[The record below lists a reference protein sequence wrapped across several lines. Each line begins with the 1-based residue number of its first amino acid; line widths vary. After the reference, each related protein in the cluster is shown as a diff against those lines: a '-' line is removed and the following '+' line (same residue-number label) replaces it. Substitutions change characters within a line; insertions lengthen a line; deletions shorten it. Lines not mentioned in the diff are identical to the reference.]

1 MSHSRSKNC
10 LKVRNEP
17 HNHSSATET
26 VHVLHVWF
34 QWTSQR
40 VINTIRQFPGL
51 VDPWLNFVWLLL
63 LSQTWINLTRPFIMV
78 VLRSA
83 KPALF
88 LYFWLGYALY
98 TPATLTLALGAIDTN
113 QSVVNTSPPRLSC
126 HMCES
131 FIDDDECVH
140 LAPNS
145 STFSTPCKDNQISCT
160 VSDRLKTHHPF
171 DSKMKYLN
179 FMKSRSRGILLQ

>member
-1 MSHSRSKNC
+1 
-10 LKVRNEP
+10 
-17 HNHSSATET
+17 
-26 VHVLHVWF
+26 
-34 QWTSQR
+34 
-40 VINTIRQFPGL
+40 
-51 VDPWLNFVWLLL
+51 
-63 LSQTWINLTRPFIMV
+63 MV

-160 VSDRLKTHHPF
+160 VKRYTFTINATSAPQLW
-171 DSKMKYLN
+171 SV
-179 FMKSRSRGILLQ
+179 SRNCSSECEPGCLIIGERTKLRVCTSCCDQPDCNRGNRASHRHQQSFTEMIIIISFVYAEKILFF